1 MSTTTV
7 RATYANGVLT
17 PLEPLNLT
25 EGCEITV
32 TFDSATVEPEQ
43 AKSKSSAEP
52 SRAEPETL
60 LEMVQRIRQQY
71 PDDEQRSLPTDSA
84 RNLKHYLYGHPKDPD

>member
-1 MSTTTV
+1 MPTTV
-7 RATYANGVLT
+7 RAKYTNGVLT

-32 TFDSATVEPEQ
+32 TFDNATVEPEQ
-43 AKSKSSAEP
+43 TRSKSSAEP
-52 SRAEPETL
+52 SRVEPETL

-71 PDDEQRSLPTDSA
+71 PEDAWESVPSDFV
-84 RNLKHYLYGHPKDPD
+84 RNKKHYLYGHAKEEE